1 MTRMSKN
8 TRRPPSPEAMLS
20 RMASLCARSEQCE
33 ADIAAKLH
41 KAGLSRDD
49 ADSIMRRLRDDRFL
63 DNRRFARAF
72 ASDKSRFAGWGRV
85 RIRMALAM
93 KRIPSDIVA
102 EALDNIDDEEYMKV
116 MRRTA
121 RAKARTL
128 DISLRDDRTKLYR
141 HLLSRGYE
149 SALAVKVIKELLSS
163 DS

>member
-1 MTRMSKN
+1 
-8 TRRPPSPEAMLS
+8 MLS

-102 EALDNIDDEEYMKV
+102 EALDNIDDEEYMEA

-121 RAKARTL
+121 RAKTRTL
-128 DISLRDDRTKLYR
+128 DISLRDDRNKLYR

>member
-1 MTRMSKN
+1 
-8 TRRPPSPEAMLS
+8 MLS

-102 EALDNIDDEEYMKV
+102 EALDNIDDEEYMEA

-121 RAKARTL
+121 RAKTRTL
-128 DISLRDDRTKLYR
+128 DLSLRDDRNKLYR